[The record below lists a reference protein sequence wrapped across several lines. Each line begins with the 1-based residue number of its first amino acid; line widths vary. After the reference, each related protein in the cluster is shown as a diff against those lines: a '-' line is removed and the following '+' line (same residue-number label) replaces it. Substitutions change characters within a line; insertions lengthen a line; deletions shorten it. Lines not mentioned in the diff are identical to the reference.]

1 MDRMIGI
8 LLRAGVLASAAVTVA
23 GGIWHF
29 AQGGSV
35 LPDYHVFHPE
45 SAEMHG
51 LGSVLNGIAHG
62 RSRSLI
68 ELGLL
73 MLIATPVA
81 RVALSMVTFLLER
94 DRMYVVIT
102 LIVLTGLL
110 ASLTGFHF

>member
-8 LLRAGVLASAAVTVA
+8 LLRVGVVASAIVTLA

-29 AQGGSV
+29 AQGGTAF
-35 LPDYHVFHPE
+35 PDYRVFRPE
-45 SAEMHG
+45 RAEMHG
-51 LGSVLNGIAHG
+51 LANVLSGIAHG
-62 RSRSLI
+62 RSQSLI
-68 ELGLL
+68 QLGLL

-81 RVALSMVTFLLER
+81 RVALSVVAFAIQR

-110 ASLTGFHF
+110 ASLAGFHL